1 MNLQLSLP
9 DVARLAGV
17 QRPAVSMWR
26 RRYEAAERPFP
37 RPVARVNSRELF
49 DADEVVGWLEATGR
63 AHGRDIRADV
73 AAHALPAGLTLSS
86 DPEAFDGLSA
96 LLALK
101 AATDTALDGLTAE
114 QLTALAASVDP
125 RDTHLLREVAGL
137 GAQAVSVAAYADE
150 LVEAAYSPRAALEGL
165 LAARFRHD
173 ATDLTSSSLAPPVH
187 DLVVALV
194 RGLGV
199 LLGTENP
206 SYLDPTGV
214 GSDLLLSAVDA
225 AGDLHPD
232 VLVSASE
239 HQAARLFRRRA
250 VARGLPLTPAPAALD
265 DAQASVMLAHYPV
278 VGSPQMTPLEML
290 DAIDEL
296 AVSMGDHHYA
306 VVVAPAAVLV
316 DRLRDRE
323 TRAVR
328 EQVLRAGRLRAAL
341 RLPAGSVTQ
350 RPRESLAIWIL
361 GTDPTDAVLGDR
373 RVALGHLPSPSLD
386 GTAVTAIVDDV
397 VASASTLAVAHH
409 FSHLA
414 LVRTAA
420 LLASSGS
427 LIPTQRA
434 PGRIPRSP
442 ADLALQVTAL
452 STTQTFE
459 APLSDLR
466 VEPGSEASAALA
478 STLAGA
484 VEEGTVRVISGNRT
498 GFDLVD
504 GGSVP
509 VLGVSELTGEA
520 ANGSRRVDRL
530 SFLGAQSSSRL
541 TEPGDVVFCT
551 APCPRALVD
560 TEGSSAVQ
568 YPARILRVNRDKGV
582 GLSPW
587 VIASTIAS
595 QPPGARDW
603 RRWAVPVLPPTHVAP
618 TDRALAAVEAQR
630 QDLRRRLT
638 DLDTLT
644 DLVIAGVSSHAL
656 TLHPTDSPQQSI
668 KEGT

>member
-49 DADEVVGWLEATGR
+49 DADEVVGWLEDTGR

-73 AAHALPAGLTLSS
+73 AAHALPAGLALSG
-86 DPEAFDGLSA
+86 DPAAFDGLSA

-125 RDTHLLREVAGL
+125 RDTHLLREVDSL
-137 GAQAVSVAAYADE
+137 GAQATTLATYADE
-150 LVEAAYSPRAALEGL
+150 LADAAYSPRAALEGL
-165 LAARFRHD
+165 LAERFRHD
-173 ATDLTSSSLAPPVH
+173 ATDLAASSLAPPVH
-187 DLVVALV
+187 DLVVAVV

-199 LLGTENP
+199 LLGADNP
-206 SYLDPTGV
+206 AYLDPTGV
-214 GSDLLLSAVDA
+214 GSDLLLSAIDA
-225 AGDLHPD
+225 AGDPHPD
-232 VLVSASE
+232 VLVSANG

-250 VARGLPLTPAPAALD
+250 AARGLLLTPAPATLN
-265 DAQASVMLAHYPV
+265 DAQTSVMLAHYPV
-278 VGSPQMTPLEML
+278 VGSPQMTPLEIL
-290 DAIDEL
+290 DKIDDL

-323 TRAVR
+323 TQAVR
-328 EQVLRAGRLRAAL
+328 EHVLRAGRLRAAL

-361 GTDPTDAVLGDR
+361 GSDPTDAVLGDR
-373 RVALGHLPSPSLD
+373 AVAVGHLPSSSLSR
-386 GTAVTAIVDDV
+386 TVIASIVDDV
-397 VASASTLAVAHH
+397 VASTSTLSAAHH
-409 FSHLA
+409 YSHLA

-427 LIPTQRA
+427 LIPTRRA
-434 PGRIPRSP
+434 SGRISRSP
-442 ADLALQVTAL
+442 AALALHVAAL
-452 STTQTFE
+452 STAQTFE

-466 VEPGSEASAALA
+466 VEPGSPALAALA

-484 VEEGTVRVISGNRT
+484 VEEGAVRAISGNRT
-498 GFDLVD
+498 GFDLVSD
-504 GGSVP
+504 GSVP
-509 VLGVSELTGEA
+509 VVGLAELSGDVA
-520 ANGSRRVDRL
+520 IGARRVDRL
-530 SFLGAQSSSRL
+530 SFLGAHPSSRL

-551 APCPRALVD
+551 APRPRALVD
-560 TEGSSAVQ
+560 TEGGSAVQ
-568 YPARILRVNRDKGV
+568 YPARILRVNPVKGE
-582 GLSPW
+582 GHSPY

-595 QPPGARDW
+595 QAPGARDW
-603 RRWAVPVLPPTHVAP
+603 HRWAVPVLPPTQVQP
-618 TDRALAAVEAQR
+618 VDEALAAVEAQR

-638 DLDTLT
+638 GLDTLT

-656 TLHPTDSPQQSI
+656 TLHPTDSPQQPK

>member
-17 QRPAVSMWR
+17 QRPVVSMWR
-26 RRYEAAERPFP
+26 RRYEAAELPFP
-37 RPVARVNSRELF
+37 RPVARVNKRELF
-49 DADEVVGWLEATGR
+49 DADDVLGWLEATGR
-63 AHGRDIRADV
+63 AHGRDLRADV
-73 AAHALPAGLTLSS
+73 AVFALPAGLTLAS

-101 AATDTALDGLTAE
+101 AATDTALDGLTAK
-114 QLTALAASVDP
+114 QLTALAASVDR
-125 RDTHLLREVAGL
+125 RDTHLLREVDGL

-150 LVEAAYSPRAALEGL
+150 LADAAYSPRAALEGL
-165 LAARFRHD
+165 LAERFRHD
-173 ATDLTSSSLAPPVH
+173 ATDLAASSLAPPVH
-187 DLVVALV
+187 ALVVALV

-199 LLGTENP
+199 LLGTESP
-206 SYLDPTGV
+206 AYLDPTGV

-225 AGDLHPD
+225 AGDPHPD

-250 VARGLPLTPAPAALD
+250 AARGLLLTPAPAALN
-265 DAQASVMLAHYPV
+265 DAQASVVLAHYPV
-278 VGSPQMTPLEML
+278 VGSPQMTPLEIL

-316 DRLRDRE
+316 ERLRDRE

-373 RVALGHLPSPSLD
+373 AVAVGNLPSASLS

-397 VASASTLAVAHH
+397 VASASTLAGAHH
-409 FSHLA
+409 YTHLA
-414 LVRTAA
+414 LVRAAA

-427 LIPTQRA
+427 LIPTRRA
-434 PGRIPRSP
+434 PGSIPRSP

-452 STTQTFE
+452 SAAQTFE

-484 VEEGTVRVISGNRT
+484 VEEGAVRVISGNRT
-498 GFDLVD
+498 GFDLVG

-530 SFLGAQSSSRL
+530 SFLGTHSSRL

-560 TEGSSAVQ
+560 TEGGSAVQ
-568 YPARILRVNRDKGV
+568 YPARILRVNRDKGE

-603 RRWAVPVLPPTHVAP
+603 RRWAVPVLPPAHVAP
-618 TDRALAAVEAQR
+618 TNRALAAVEAQR

-656 TLHPTDSPQQSI
+656 TLHPTDSPEHPQ

>member
-9 DVARLAGV
+9 DIARLAGV
-17 QRPAVSMWR
+17 QRPVVSMWR
-26 RRYEAAERPFP
+26 LRYEAAELPFP
-37 RPVARVNSRELF
+37 RPVARVNKQELF
-49 DADEVVGWLEATGR
+49 DADDVLGWLEATGR
-63 AHGRDIRADV
+63 VQGRDLRADV
-73 AAHALPAGLTLSS
+73 AAHALPAGMTLSS
-86 DPEAFDGLSA
+86 NPAAFDGLSA

-125 RDTHLLREVAGL
+125 RDTHLLREVDGL
-137 GAQAVSVAAYADE
+137 GAQAVSVATYADE
-150 LVEAAYSPRAALEGL
+150 LAEAAYSPRAALEGL
-165 LAARFRHD
+165 LAERFRHD
-173 ATDLTSSSLAPPVH
+173 ATDLAASSLAPPVH

-239 HQAARLFRRRA
+239 HPAARLFRRRA
-250 VARGLPLTPAPAALD
+250 VARGLLLTPAPVALD
-265 DAQASVMLAHYPV
+265 DAQASVMLVHYPV
-278 VGSPQMTPLEML
+278 VGSPQMTPLEIL

-296 AVSMGDHHYA
+296 ALSMGDHHSA

-323 TRAVR
+323 TRALR

-341 RLPAGSVTQ
+341 RLPAGLVTQ

-373 RVALGHLPSPSLD
+373 RVALGHLPSPSLS

-397 VASASTLAVAHH
+397 VASASTLAGAHH
-409 FSHLA
+409 YTHLA
-414 LVRTAA
+414 PVRTAA

-427 LIPTQRA
+427 LIPTRRT

-452 STTQTFE
+452 STAQTYE
-459 APLSDLR
+459 APLCDLR
-466 VEPGSEASAALA
+466 VEPGSDASAALA

-484 VEEGTVRVISGNRT
+484 VEVGAVRVISGNRT
-498 GFDLVD
+498 GFDLA
-504 GGSVP
+504 GRGSVP
-509 VLGVSELTGEA
+509 VLGLAELNGDVA
-520 ANGSRRVDRL
+520 IGSRRVDRL
-530 SFLGAQSSSRL
+530 AFLGAHTSSRL

-551 APCPRALVD
+551 APRPRALVD
-560 TEGSSAVQ
+560 TEGGSAIQ
-568 YPARILRVNRDKGV
+568 YPARILRVNPVKGE
-582 GLSPW
+582 GHSPW

-603 RRWAVPVLPPTHVAP
+603 RRWAVPVLPTTHVAP

-630 QDLRRRLT
+630 QDLRKRLT
-638 DLDTLT
+638 NLDTLT
-644 DLVIAGVSSHAL
+644 ELLIAGVSCHAL
-656 TLHPTDSPQQSI
+656 TPHPSDSRQQPQ
-668 KEGT
+668 KEDT

>member
-17 QRPAVSMWR
+17 QRPVVSMWR
-26 RRYEAAERPFP
+26 RRYEAAELPFP
-37 RPVARVNSRELF
+37 RPVARVNKRELF
-49 DADEVVGWLEATGR
+49 DADAVLRWLEATGR
-63 AHGRDIRADV
+63 AQGRDLHADV
-73 AAHALPAGLTLSS
+73 AAHALPAGLTLSG
-86 DPEAFDGLSA
+86 DPAAFDGLSA

-101 AATDTALDGLTAE
+101 AATDTALSGRTAE

-125 RDTHLLREVAGL
+125 RDTHLLREVDGL

-150 LVEAAYSPRAALEGL
+150 LAEAAYSPRAALEGL
-165 LAARFRHD
+165 LAKRFRHD
-173 ATDLTSSSLAPPVH
+173 ATDLSASSLAPPVH

-206 SYLDPTGV
+206 SFLDPTGV
-214 GSDLLLSAVDA
+214 GSDLLLSAVDSS
-225 AGDLHPD
+225 GDPHPD
-232 VLVSASE
+232 VLMSASE

-250 VARGLPLTPAPAALD
+250 AARGLLLTPAPAALN
-265 DAQASVMLAHYPV
+265 DAQTSVMLAHYPLI
-278 VGSPQMTPLEML
+278 GSPQMTPLEIL

-296 AVSMGDHHYA
+296 AVSMADHQYA

-316 DRLRDRE
+316 DRLRNRE
-323 TRAVR
+323 TQAVR

-341 RLPAGSVTQ
+341 RLPAGTVTQ

-361 GTDPTDAVLGDR
+361 GTDPTDAVLAER
-373 RVALGHLPSPSLD
+373 RVALGHLPSPSLS
-386 GTAVTAIVDDV
+386 GATVTAIVDDV
-397 VASASTLAVAHH
+397 VASASTLAGAHH
-409 FSHLA
+409 YTHLA

-427 LIPTQRA
+427 LIPTRRA
-434 PGRIPRSP
+434 PGSIARSP
-442 ADLALQVTAL
+442 ANLALQVTAL

-459 APLSDLR
+459 APISDLR

-484 VEEGTVRVISGNRT
+484 VEEGAVRVISGNRT
-498 GFDLVD
+498 GFDLA
-504 GGSVP
+504 GGGGVP
-509 VLGVSELTGEA
+509 VLGFAELNGDVA
-520 ANGSRRVDRL
+520 IGSRRVDRL
-530 SFLGAQSSSRL
+530 AFLGAYASSRL

-551 APCPRALVD
+551 APRPQALVD
-560 TEGSSAVQ
+560 SDGGSAVQ
-568 YPARILRVNRDKGV
+568 YPARILRINPVKGE
-582 GLSPW
+582 GHSPW
-587 VIASTIAS
+587 VIAATIAS
-595 QPPGARDW
+595 QPSGARDW
-603 RRWAVPVLPPTHVAP
+603 RRWAVPVLPPTQVQPLDA
-618 TDRALAAVEAQR
+618 ALAAVEAQR

-644 DLVIAGVSSHAL
+644 DLLIAGVSSHAL
-656 TLHPTDSPQQSI
+656 TLHPEDSPEHPQ

>member
-1 MNLQLSLP
+1 MNLQLALP

-26 RRYEAAERPFP
+26 RRYAAAERPFP
-37 RPVARVNSRELF
+37 RPVARVDSRELF

-63 AHGRDIRADV
+63 VNGRDIRADV
-73 AAHALPAGLTLSS
+73 AAHALPAGLTLSGDS
-86 DPEAFDGLSA
+86 AAFDGLSA

-101 AATDTALDGLTAE
+101 AATDTTLDGLTAE

-125 RDTHLLREVAGL
+125 RDTHLFREVDRL
-137 GAQAVSVAAYADE
+137 GARAVSMAAYADE
-150 LVEAAYSPRAALEGL
+150 FADAAYSPRAALEGL
-165 LAARFRHD
+165 LAERFRHD
-173 ATDLTSSSLAPPVH
+173 ATDLTASSLTPPVH

-194 RGLGV
+194 HGLEV

-206 SYLDPTGV
+206 SYLDPTGT
-214 GSDLLLSAVDA
+214 GSDLLLSAVDG
-225 AGDLHPD
+225 AGDVHPD
-232 VLVSASE
+232 VLMSASE
-239 HQAARLFRRRA
+239 HQAARMFRRRA
-250 VARGLPLTPAPAALD
+250 AARGLLLTPAPAALD

-278 VGSPQMTPLEML
+278 VGSPQMTLLEIL

-306 VVVAPAAVLV
+306 IVVAPAAVLV
-316 DRLRDRE
+316 DRLRDHE

-361 GTDPTDAVLGDR
+361 GADPTDAVLGDR
-373 RVALGHLPSPSLD
+373 RVAVGDLSSPSLD
-386 GTAVTAIVDDV
+386 GASVTAIVDDV
-397 VASASTLAVAHH
+397 VASASTLAGAHH
-409 FSHLA
+409 YTHLA

-427 LIPTQRA
+427 LIATRRV

-452 STTQTFE
+452 STEQTFE
-459 APLSDLR
+459 APLVGLR
-466 VEPGSEASAALA
+466 VEPGSEASAVLG

-484 VEEGTVRVISGNRT
+484 VDEGTVRVISGNRT
-498 GFDLVD
+498 GFDLVG

-509 VLGVSELTGEA
+509 VLGVAELTGEA

-530 SFLGAQSSSRL
+530 AFLGAHASSRL

-551 APCPRALVD
+551 APCARALVD
-560 TEGSSAVQ
+560 IEGGSAVQ
-568 YPARILRVNRDKGV
+568 YPARILRVNREKGD

-603 RRWAVPVLPPTHVAP
+603 RLWAVPVLPPTRVAP

-644 DLVIAGVSSHAL
+644 ELLVVGVSSHAL
-656 TLHPTDSPQQSI
+656 ALHPTDSPKQPQ